1 LVGLAQRST
10 NYQTWHNVMIGGKRM
25 RSQLVEDN
33 TMWSVLTT
41 SSFEPLIEFDM
52 CGPDIFELLGQP
64 QVRTRA
70 HGERRHMRYVRLK
83 LLEVVFF

>member
-1 LVGLAQRST
+1 
-10 NYQTWHNVMIGGKRM
+10 M

-64 QVRTRA
+64 QVGSRFRGGKRVYA
-70 HGERRHMRYVRLK
+70 MCG
-83 LLEVVFF
+83 